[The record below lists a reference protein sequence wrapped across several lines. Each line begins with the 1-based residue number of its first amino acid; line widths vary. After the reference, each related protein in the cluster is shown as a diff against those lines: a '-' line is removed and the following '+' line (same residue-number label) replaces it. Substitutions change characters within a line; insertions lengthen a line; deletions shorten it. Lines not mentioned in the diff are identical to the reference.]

1 MSCFL
6 AAVCTPGQSLHSL
19 SLDFDIIGLEL
30 FYFLFGNTPR
40 TLQIK
45 TCDFIENCQFHL
57 SLFVQR
63 KIETLSYEEKYETFF
78 TISIDPY
85 LLFFFRGFS
94 RLVLDF
100 SLFYYA
106 RNKERKDKKRLN

>member
-19 SLDFDIIGLEL
+19 YYDFDIIGLEL

-40 TLQIK
+40 MLQIK

-100 SLFYYA
+100 SRFYYA
-106 RNKERKDKKRLN
+106 RTRKERTKSG